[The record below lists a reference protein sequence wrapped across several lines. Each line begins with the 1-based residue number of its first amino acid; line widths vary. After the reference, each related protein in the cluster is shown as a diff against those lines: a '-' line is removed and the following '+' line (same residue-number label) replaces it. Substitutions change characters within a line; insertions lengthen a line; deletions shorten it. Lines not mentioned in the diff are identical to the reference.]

1 MANVL
6 YLVHRMPYP
15 PDKGDKVRSYHLLK
29 HLTARHHV
37 FLGTFL
43 DDPADEAHVKTLRD
57 LCTDLYVAR
66 LNPRAARLRSLGNLI
81 GNNALTLRYYHDAG
95 LRRWVDDTAA
105 RNELDAVV
113 VFSSAMA
120 QYVEELNALPLLAD
134 LVDVDSAKWAAYAD
148 THRWPMS
155 WLYRREAR
163 CLLAHERRV
172 AGRARKT
179 FFVTEKEAALF
190 RDLAPECASSVEA
203 MGNGVDAERFCPD
216 ATLSSPFPSGTLPI
230 VFTGAM
236 DYWPNVDAVTWFAR
250 DMLPALR
257 RCWPHAHFWIVGRSP
272 ASAVQA
278 LATDGVTVT
287 GTVDDVRPYLQHA
300 CVVVAPLRLAR
311 GIQNKVLEAMAM
323 ARPVVVSAECAA
335 PIDAVPDIELLTADD
350 ADGFVQQVS
359 ALLAAPEC
367 ALAIGGAA
375 RRCVVQRYAWEAH
388 LAGLDRHLTGRGL
401 EPPIASLQ
409 IAEAAS

>member
-29 HLTARHHV
+29 HLTARHRV

-43 DDPADEAHVKTLRD
+43 DDPADEAHVETLRGLCVD
-57 LCTDLYVAR
+57 LHVSR
-66 LNPRAARLRSLGNLI
+66 LDPRAARLRSLGNLL
-81 GNNALTLRYYHDAG
+81 GSDALTLRYYRDAS

-120 QYVEELNALPLLAD
+120 QYVEGLGAVPLLAD

-148 THRWPMS
+148 AHCWPMS
-155 WLYRREAR
+155 WLFRREAR

-190 RDLAPECASSVEA
+190 RDLAPECAPSIEA
-203 MGNGVDAERFCPD
+203 MGNGVDAERFRPET
-216 ATLSSPFPSGTLPI
+216 TLPSPFPSGTLPI

-257 RCWPHAHFWIVGRSP
+257 RRWPQAHFWIVGRSP
-272 ASAVQA
+272 AAAVQT
-278 LATDGVTVT
+278 LAAEAVTVT

-323 ARPVVVSAECAA
+323 ARPVVASTDCAA
-335 PIDAVPDIELLTADD
+335 PIDAVPGVELLTADD
-350 ADGFVQQVS
+350 ADGFVRQVS
-359 ALLAAPEC
+359 ALLAAPER
-367 ALAIGGAA
+367 AQAIGTAA
-375 RRCVVQRYAWEAH
+375 RRRVVQRYGWAAH

-401 EPPIASLQ
+401 EPPTASWQ
-409 IAEAAS
+409 MTEAAS